1 MTNKKLAIRW
11 QSILEEHPSGHS
23 VANQAKV
30 KISLFKCKR
39 VHEWA
44 SSECLPVSKLL
55 DPFFC
60 PDFAFSF
67 VNLSFVFNVCLS
79 SMLNTRLDRFFSR
92 WYTLVCVFV
101 GIFWLMVSLQWKYFC
116 LSSFKQCLCKLCSF
130 CCSPA
135 LHVHAL
141 QKVMLLQLEQVVIQR
156 EILFLLFSE
165 VVIQREVVF
174 YSFRMGSFNG
184 GWCWYIK
191 MHPSSHIAASLFQV
205 TYIWSCLLFAIKQ
218 KLILP
223 HQFLNQAP
231 PRSLL
236 GLDLVS

>member
-30 KISLFKCKR
+30 KISLFKWKR

-141 QKVMLLQLEQVVIQR
+141 QKVMLC
-156 EILFLLFSE
+156 SW
-165 VVIQREVVF
+165 
-174 YSFRMGSFNG
+174 GKWSFNG
-184 GWCWYIK
+184 KSYFYCFQKWSFNEKLYFTAFEWDHSTAVGAYIK
-191 MHPSSHIAASLFQV
+191 KCIHPHIS
-205 TYIWSCLLFAIKQ
+205 
-218 KLILP
+218 P
-223 HQFLNQAP
+223 HHFFK
-231 PRSLL
+231 
-236 GLDLVS
+236 

>member
-79 SMLNTRLDRFFSR
+79 SMLNTRLDRFFFQMIYARLCVCWHILIDGQSAVKIFLFVFFQAVFMQ
-92 WYTLVCVFV
+92 TLQF
-101 GIFWLMVSLQWKYFC
+101 
-116 LSSFKQCLCKLCSF
+116 
-130 CCSPA
+130 
-135 LHVHAL
+135 
-141 QKVMLLQLEQVVIQR
+141 LLQPSFACSRFAKSHAFAAGASGHSTGNLIFTVFRSGHSTRSCILQLSNGVIQR
-156 EILFLLFSE
+156 
-165 VVIQREVVF
+165 R
-174 YSFRMGSFNG
+174 
-184 GWCWYIK
+184 
-191 MHPSSHIAASLFQV
+191 
-205 TYIWSCLLFAIKQ
+205 
-218 KLILP
+218 
-223 HQFLNQAP
+223 
-231 PRSLL
+231 
-236 GLDLVS
+236 LVQI

>member
-1 MTNKKLAIRW
+1 MKFDQDLCLNLQYNFGKMNSTLGSVVPLAM
-11 QSILEEHPSGHS
+11 
-23 VANQAKV
+23 
-30 KISLFKCKR
+30 
-39 VHEWA
+39 
-44 SSECLPVSKLL
+44 
-55 DPFFC
+55 
-60 PDFAFSF
+60 
-67 VNLSFVFNVCLS
+67 FNVCLS

-141 QKVMLLQLEQVVIQR
+141 QKVMLLQLGQVVIQR

-174 YSFRMGSFNG
+174 YSIRMGSFNG
-184 GWCWYIK
+184 GWCRYKCI
-191 MHPSSHIAASLFQV
+191 HPHISPHFSSNI
-205 TYIWSCLLFAIKQ
+205 Y
-218 KLILP
+218 LILFVVCHKTKIDFATAIFKSGTSSSVARTRP
-223 HQFLNQAP
+223 CFLICEISKMSRV
-231 PRSLL
+231 RSTFRKH
-236 GLDLVS
+236 VI